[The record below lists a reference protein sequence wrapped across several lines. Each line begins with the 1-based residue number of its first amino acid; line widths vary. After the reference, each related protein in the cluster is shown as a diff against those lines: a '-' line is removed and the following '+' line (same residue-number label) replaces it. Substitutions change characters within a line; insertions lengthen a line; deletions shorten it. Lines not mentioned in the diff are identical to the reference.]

1 VSDDEYLRHSRAP
14 QVPRSL
20 RASRRHPRIPTL
32 IALIRDDVE
41 ADQEGRSA
49 TVWPTMARAH
59 WHHHEGPQSRDYL
72 NSESRLGPH
81 WNPSTLVRGG
91 LDGGGH
97 THSKGDVA
105 LHRHHGHRELDLRGR
120 REKAG
125 DGIEVSYPPGAPLYS
140 PSRRTVCG
148 SGTSDQ
154 PSMAKGASRAGQAPL
169 QYPQRA
175 SGGCMMAVAQ

>member
-1 VSDDEYLRHSRAP
+1 MSTSGTPE
-14 QVPRSL
+14 PR
-20 RASRRHPRIPTL
+20 RCPEACGRRGVIPASRPSSLLSGMMWRQIKRAGQPPS
-32 IALIRDDVE
+32 
-41 ADQEGRSA
+41 G
-49 TVWPTMARAH
+49 PTMARAH